1 MEHTMLEGVMQCAL
15 HTVFLVYLLHRSSL
29 DWSGRPCWLL
39 SGAEV
44 GLLLEKHVHYLH
56 WCCQYMHW
64 CC

>member
-44 GLLLEKHVHYLH
+44 RLLLEKHVHYLH
-56 WCCQYMHW
+56 
-64 CC
+64 